1 MFVSFV
7 IFNLA
12 EIKEN
17 MIFFVKPDDRQTKRV
32 LSYKFLT
39 FPRASLNIAKA
50 DLFKAIQRS
59 FDVNLISECS
69 IQIFSKSK
77 YVLLFQRWSDVANI
91 TFYRDDNASNPDVSI
106 GFYSGKHPDC
116 PAADAFDGPH
126 GTLGH
131 STLSHVHFDD
141 DEAWTTNDNCK

>member
-1 MFVSFV
+1 MGNDEKTKVFTSRRFYKKQVVAETLHYMFVSFV

-17 MIFFVKPDDRQTKRV
+17 MIFFIKPDDRQTKRV

-69 IQIFSKSK
+69 I
-77 YVLLFQRWSDVANI
+77 
-91 TFYRDDNASNPDVSI
+91 
-106 GFYSGKHPDC
+106 
-116 PAADAFDGPH
+116 
-126 GTLGH
+126 
-131 STLSHVHFDD
+131 
-141 DEAWTTNDNCK
+141 